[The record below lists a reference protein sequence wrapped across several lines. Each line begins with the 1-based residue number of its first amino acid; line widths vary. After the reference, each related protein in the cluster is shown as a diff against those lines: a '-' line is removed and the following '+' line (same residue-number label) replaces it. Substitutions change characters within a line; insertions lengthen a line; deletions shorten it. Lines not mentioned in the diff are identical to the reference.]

1 MSVTPSGLRQDL
13 YRYLDEVLT
22 TGEPLEIVRDGRIL
36 RIVAAEEAAP
46 YAVGRGKLGALI
58 PRDVGVDDPLALA
71 EVGWS
76 DAWSP
81 DGAP

>member
-13 YRYLDEVLT
+13 YRYLDEVLA
-22 TGEPLEIVRDGRIL
+22 TGEPLEIVRGDRVL
-36 RIVAAEEAAP
+36 RIVAAEAEVP
-46 YAVGRGKLGALI
+46 YRPSGPKLAALI
-58 PRDVGVDDPLALA
+58 PRDVGSDDPLALA
-71 EVGWS
+71 EVGWA